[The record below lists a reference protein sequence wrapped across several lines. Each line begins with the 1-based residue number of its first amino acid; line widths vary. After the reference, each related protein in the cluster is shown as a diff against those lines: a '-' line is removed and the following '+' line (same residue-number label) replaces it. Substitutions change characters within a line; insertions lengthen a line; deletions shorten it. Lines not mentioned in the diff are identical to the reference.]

1 MSHKA
6 HAEPTSFRSSACAS
20 LVERLSLDPK
30 VSLEEAEERAKELSE
45 TLSKSSRKQRALL
58 KKVLGIHPRYMHEIY
73 LARPLKK
80 APRGTGVYVQGMPS
94 TRP

>member
-1 MSHKA
+1 
-6 HAEPTSFRSSACAS
+6 
-20 LVERLSLDPK
+20 VERLSLDPK

-73 LARPLKK
+73 PRHEVARPLKK